1 MGPTPMRLHPATP
14 WGRGRGLLLG
24 IVLAE
29 GLKAALG
36 SSCPSNSFA
45 GDSGELGG
53 RSVCREMG
61 WDEPS
66 RHALPRAAAI

>member
-1 MGPTPMRLHPATP
+1 MSPGYHTRDLQV
-14 WGRGRGLLLG
+14 G
-24 IVLAE
+24 IVLPG
-29 GLKAALG
+29 GLTAVLG

-61 WDEPS
+61 WDKPQDAPW
-66 RHALPRAAAI
+66 HGIPRAAAI